1 MLILNE
7 EHDGLVVGLSVMS
20 IRNMSNI
27 SEKATAMR
35 K

>member
-7 EHDGLVVGLSVMS
+7 EHDGLVVSVMS